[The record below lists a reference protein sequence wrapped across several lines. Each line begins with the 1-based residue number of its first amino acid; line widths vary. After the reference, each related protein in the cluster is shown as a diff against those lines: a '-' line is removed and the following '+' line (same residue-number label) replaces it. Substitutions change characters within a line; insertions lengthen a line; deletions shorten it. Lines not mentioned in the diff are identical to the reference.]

1 MLKVALTHD
10 IDRTKKTYQHITK
23 TLRALLKLDLE
34 KLKNQIISILK
45 RDNYWTFDEI
55 IKIEESYNVKSTYF
69 FLNETIP
76 FKLFKLKTYKL
87 ALGRYKILD
96 KKIVDLIKQ
105 LDKNGFEI
113 GVHGSYNSYK
123 SLELLKFE
131 KKTLEN
137 ILGHEVIGIRQHY
150 LNLDENTWQKQKE
163 VGFKYDSSIGYS
175 GSLAKIG
182 FVDER
187 ILPFNPFND
196 EFTVIP
202 LVIMDANFMMIKN
215 RWEEFTKLLNF
226 CNDNNTYLVVNFH
239 NHVYNEL
246 EFPGYKNAYKQII
259 EECLRLNAE
268 FLTMKEIHKLENAGS
283 DKMDTNKINIYA

>member
-10 IDRTKKTYQHITK
+10 IDRTKKTYQHFTK
-23 TLRALLKLDLE
+23 TMRALLKLDFN
-34 KLKNQIISILK
+34 KIKNQIFSLGK
-45 RDNYWTFDEI
+45 RNNYWTFNEI

-76 FKLFKLKTYKL
+76 LKLFKLKTYKL

-187 ILPFNPFND
+187 ILPFKPFND

-202 LVIMDANFMMIKN
+202 LVLMDVNFMLIKN
-215 RWEEFTKLLNF
+215 RWQEFSALLDF
-226 CNDNNTYLVVNFH
+226 CNEKNCFLVVNFH

-246 EFPGYKNAYKQII
+246 EFPEYKNAFIKII
-259 EECLRLNAE
+259 EECKSKNAE
-268 FLTMKEIHKLENAGS
+268 FLTMKEIYELEIARSNS
-283 DKMDTNKINIYA
+283 K